1 MEEELEYRGYI
12 VFELPKERHD
22 AFFMVE
28 EELEDYIKTNITS
41 KMIENAI
48 DFYFSDKIFEERK
61 NFKEK
66 SDKDL
71 INEFKKEKIVFII
84 KPEDFFK
91 NLNNKSLQ
99 YFSDFEKN
107 EIIKNVFQNI
117 NKTLLKNNLNEKI
130 EVFSNSSFK
139 L

>member
-12 VFELPKERHD
+12 VFELPKEKHD

-107 EIIKNVFQNI
+107 EIIKNVFQNL